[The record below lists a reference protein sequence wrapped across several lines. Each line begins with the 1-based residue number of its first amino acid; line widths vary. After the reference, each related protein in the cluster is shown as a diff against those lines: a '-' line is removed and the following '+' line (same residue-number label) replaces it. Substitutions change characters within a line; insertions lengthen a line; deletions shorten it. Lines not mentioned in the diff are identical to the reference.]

1 METTTYSD
9 FRKDLEKYM
18 DKTTRDYEPI
28 TITRK
33 NCQNAVLIS
42 EKEYNN
48 MLENRY
54 LLENPTNQEWLQ
66 DSLVQAKRNK
76 DMVIYPAI
84 FSQDGNYTRVHVPD
98 LQGGFTQGND
108 PLDAVT
114 MAEDLI
120 GNLLADQSVYPQPSN
135 PESIKLETGESLVYI
150 SVDLAAF
157 RIKYSKT
164 VRKNV
169 TIPEYLNEMAK
180 EQKINVSQV
189 VTEALKTR
197 LGV

>member
-1 METTTYSD
+1 M
-9 FRKDLEKYM
+9 K
-18 DKTTRDYEPI
+18 
-28 TITRK
+28 
-33 NCQNAVLIS
+33 
-42 EKEYNN
+42 
-48 MLENRY
+48 
-54 LLENPTNQEWLQ
+54 
-66 DSLVQAKRNK
+66 K

-84 FSQDGNYTRVHVPD
+84 FSQDGDYTLVRVPD

-120 GNLLADQSVYPQPSN
+120 GNLLEDQSEYPQPSN
-135 PESIKLETGESLVYI
+135 PENIKLEAGESLVYI

-180 EQKINVSQV
+180 EQKINVSQLL
-189 VTEALKTR
+189 TEALRTK